1 MPRDKTDMG
10 KRPDPPG
17 WKALRE
23 ACFAQYGRKCWRC
36 GAPATE
42 ADHVQAVILGG
53 LSDLGNLRP
62 SCKRCNSRAGAI
74 VGNKL
79 RGLRRHGVIPPARPA
94 RTPQAP
100 PAFTP
105 SRDW

>member
-1 MPRDKTDMG
+1 MAG
-10 KRPDPPG
+10 RPEPPG
-17 WKALRE
+17 WKVLRA

-42 ADHVQAVILGG
+42 ADHVKPVVLGG
-53 LSDLGNLRP
+53 ADTLANLRP

-79 RGLRRHGVIPPARPA
+79 RGMRRHGLMPPAKPPKPA
-94 RTPQAP
+94 PEW
-100 PAFTP
+100 TP